1 MKAAPC
7 QLAEFVLVKVGKGTL
22 CLMRIALEAAR
33 QQMMLWIAMSSPVQ
47 VKRLKLIIVCDLFCL
62 VLVSNIRLRQFNYS
76 LQEVI
81 VINV

>member
-1 MKAAPC
+1 MSISRVC
-7 QLAEFVLVKVGKGTL
+7 VGEGGEGDPVQDDD
-22 CLMRIALEAAR
+22 CSGGSEAANDVVDCNVF
-33 QQMMLWIAMSSPVQ
+33 SCPG
-47 VKRLKLIIVCDLFCL
+47 KKLKLIIVYDLFCL